1 MSFVKTF
8 HDKLIVLKKYVEG
21 TKMKKRIGLLYGGKS
36 AEHEVSLSTAR
47 AVTGALNFE
56 EYEVYPIFITL
67 EGEWRSGERLKKPAS
82 TIEELQF
89 GDDAT
94 ILENNITNFL
104 IDKDGESVQF
114 DVIFP
119 LLHGTNGE
127 DGTVQGLLEVLNLPY
142 VGNGV
147 LASATGMDKVVMKQL
162 FEIAGLPQVP
172 YTYFIRS
179 EWANEQEAILARCEE
194 KLEWPL
200 FVKPA
205 NLGSSVG
212 INKATNREEL
222 VKAIEIALQYDR
234 KIVIEQGIVAREI
247 ELAVLGN
254 DFPEVSVPGEIKPV
268 TEFYDYDSKYKDGST
283 ALIIPAEL
291 PSETVSSLQELAKRS
306 FKAIDGSGLVRAD
319 FFVTA
324 DNSIYINEVNTMPGF
339 TPVSMYPL
347 LWQHTNVSYPELI
360 NRLIT
365 LAIERFEEKQ
375 QLHYK
380 KD

>member
-1 MSFVKTF
+1 
-8 HDKLIVLKKYVEG
+8 
-21 TKMKKRIGLLYGGKS
+21 MKKRIGLLYGGKS

-67 EGEWRSGERLKKPAS
+67 EGEWRRGDRLKKPAS
-82 TIEELQF
+82 TVEELQF
-89 GDDAT
+89 GDNAT
-94 ILENNITNFL
+94 ILENNITDFL
-104 IDKDGESVQF
+104 IDKDGKSVQF
-114 DVIFP
+114 DAIFP

-147 LASATGMDKVVMKQL
+147 LASATGMDKVIMKQL

-179 EWANEQEAILARCEE
+179 EWANEQEAIIARCEE
-194 KLEWPL
+194 KLDWPL

-212 INKATNREEL
+212 ISKATNRDEL
-222 VKAIEIALQYDR
+222 VKAIEIALQFDR
-234 KIVIEQGIVAREI
+234 KIVIEQGIIAREI

-283 ALIIPAEL
+283 VLIIPAEL
-291 PSETVSSLQELAKRS
+291 PEDTVSNLQELAKRA

-360 NRLIT
+360 DRLIT

>member
-1 MSFVKTF
+1 
-8 HDKLIVLKKYVEG
+8 
-21 TKMKKRIGLLYGGKS
+21 MKKRIGLLYGGKS

-67 EGEWRSGERLKKPAS
+67 EGEWRRGERLKKPAS

-89 GDDAT
+89 GGNAT
-94 ILENNITNFL
+94 ILENNITDFL
-104 IDKDGESVQF
+104 MDKDGKTVQF
-114 DVIFP
+114 DAIFP

-147 LASATGMDKVVMKQL
+147 LASATGMDKVIMKQL

-179 EWANEQEAILARCEE
+179 EWANEQAAILARCEE
-194 KLEWPL
+194 KLDWPM

-212 INKATNREEL
+212 ISKATNRDEL

-234 KIVIEQGIVAREI
+234 KIVIEQGIIAREI

-283 ALIIPAEL
+283 VLIIPAEL
-291 PSETVSSLQELAKRS
+291 PEDTVSNLQELAKRA

-360 NRLIT
+360 DRLIT

>member
-1 MSFVKTF
+1 
-8 HDKLIVLKKYVEG
+8 
-21 TKMKKRIGLLYGGKS
+21 MKKRIGLLYGGKS

-67 EGEWRSGERLKKPAS
+67 EGEWRRGDRLKKPAS
-82 TIEELQF
+82 TVEELQF
-89 GDDAT
+89 GDNAT
-94 ILENNITNFL
+94 ILENNITDFL
-104 IDKDGESVQF
+104 IDKDGKSVQF
-114 DVIFP
+114 DAIFP

-147 LASATGMDKVVMKQL
+147 LASATGMDKVIMKQL

-179 EWANEQEAILARCEE
+179 EWANEQEAIIARCEE
-194 KLEWPL
+194 KLDWPL

-212 INKATNREEL
+212 ISKATNRDEL

-234 KIVIEQGIVAREI
+234 KIVIEQGIIAREI

-283 ALIIPAEL
+283 VLIIPAEL
-291 PSETVSSLQELAKRS
+291 PKDTVSNLQELAKRA

-360 NRLIT
+360 DRLIT